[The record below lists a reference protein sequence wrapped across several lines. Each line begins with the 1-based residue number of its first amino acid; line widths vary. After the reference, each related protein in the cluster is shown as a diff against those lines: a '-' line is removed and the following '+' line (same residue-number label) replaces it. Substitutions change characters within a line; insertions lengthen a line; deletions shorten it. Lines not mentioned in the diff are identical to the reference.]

1 MVRTLGQEPLGACAK
16 QCGEARGELTAHR
29 RGDALGLAW
38 LVLVVGA
45 YLSPSLKDGFSF
57 GPADIGRQLSYLTYV
72 AHLAVHNSVNGD
84 IITQEVSWNTLDW
97 LAVHHGQ
104 LPLWNNYSGDGMP
117 LMLNFESKSF
127 ALPTVV
133 GYLFPLSVSFL
144 ASIAA
149 LLLIAGSGA
158 YVAARLIGAGPLGA
172 ALAGT
177 TFMLSGSLSGW
188 AGWAVSG
195 PLVWAGWVLAGAVLC
210 WKPGRWRSAGVVVV
224 ALSTAFAVYGGFPE
238 TLALGALGAG
248 SIVVIAGAC
257 GAVKGKVRLAGPAR
271 LTVGVAAGAALSCPL
286 WLSGLS
292 VLSQSSRAGEN
303 GTGGLPVRAL
313 SLLFAQDYDGLPTKG
328 SVWFGPLD
336 YYEAT
341 AYVGTVA
348 IVLAVLAVLVGW
360 RRPVVAGL
368 VGAVLISLG
377 VVYAPTAQHLFTDLG
392 AGSVA
397 TQRMLP
403 MLAFALAML
412 AGLGAEAL
420 RRSWKDTTVRVKLAA
435 STSAC
440 ALVLAY
446 LLIDAGSGGVTAAEV
461 SVRRH
466 ALIWPALTLAGT
478 AAGLAG
484 ATFSLRRANLPAGKH
499 ARARANA
506 NGEGWSGGQRGQGRG
521 GQRDG
526 RAVRSTF
533 VVLLAA
539 QSAYLVWAGIGLN
552 SYSSNAFP
560 VTGPVAELQ
569 RLVGNKL
576 LALDGPNSRD
586 VTLWTGAGIY
596 PEVNIGYQIR
606 ELAVHDPVTPPAY
619 FKTWPDAAATA
630 NYRLGNNIFA
640 PAVTSAALARFYGA
654 SYVLATSKRV
664 PKGTK
669 LVATIAVPIAG
680 TLKLYSVPGAAQFS
694 FPPGSSARVVSADR
708 TGNATWRLAV
718 EVPTRSTMALRLT
731 YVPGWHIEA
740 DGRALAVQKL
750 DGLFVGA
757 VIPPGTRTIVVNYW
771 PSDLTAGFA
780 VALAAITLLGVLS
793 AAELTRLRRR
803 GQGATVISETGGTSE
818 TGVTSETGATSETR
832 WASGTESTRSILSLT
847 TSEEPPGGML
857 TP

>member
-1 MVRTLGQEPLGACAK
+1 VVRTLGQEPLGACDK

-72 AHLAVHNSVNGD
+72 PHLAVHNSVNGD
-84 IITQEVSWNTLDW
+84 IITQEVPWNTLDW

-117 LMLNFESKSF
+117 LMLNFESKSL
-127 ALPTVV
+127 ALPTLV

-238 TLALGALGAG
+238 TFALGALGTG

-257 GAVKGKVRLAGPAR
+257 GAAKGKVRVAGPAR
-271 LTVGVAAGAALSCPL
+271 LTAGVAAGAALSSPL

-313 SLLFAQDYDGLPTKG
+313 SLLFAQGYDGLPTKG

-348 IVLAVLAVLVGW
+348 LVLAVLAVLVGW
-360 RRPVVAGL
+360 HRPVVAGL
-368 VGAVLISLG
+368 VGTVLISLG

-420 RRSWKDTTVRVKLAA
+420 RRSWRDTTVRIKLAV
-435 STSAC
+435 STGAC

-446 LLIDAGSGGVTAAEV
+446 LLIDARSGGVTAAEL

-478 AAGLAG
+478 AAGLAA
-484 ATFSLRRANLPAGKH
+484 ATFSLRRTNLAAGKPAK
-499 ARARANA
+499 ARTNA
-506 NGEGWSGGQRGQGRG
+506 
-521 GQRDG
+521 DG
-526 RAVRSTF
+526 RAVRATF

-552 SYSSNAFP
+552 TYSSNAFP
-560 VTGPVAELQ
+560 VTGAVAELQ

-576 LALDGPNSRD
+576 FALDGPNGGD
-586 VTLWTGAGIY
+586 VTRWTGDGIY

-630 NYRLGNNIFA
+630 NYGLGNNIFA
-640 PAVTSAALARFYGA
+640 PSVTSAALARFYGA
-654 SYVLATSKRV
+654 SYVLATYGRV

-669 LVATIAVPIAG
+669 LVATIAVPIGG

-694 FPPGSSARVVSADR
+694 FPAGSSARVVSAHQ

-718 EVPTRSTMALRLT
+718 EVPTRSTMTLRLT
-731 YVPGWHIEA
+731 YVPGWHVEA
-740 DGRALAVQKL
+740 DGRALAVHKL

-757 VIPPGTRTIVVNYW
+757 VIPPGTRTLVVNYW

-780 VALAAITLLGVLS
+780 LALAVIALLGVVA
-793 AAELTRLRRR
+793 AAELTRLRRT
-803 GQGATVISETGGTSE
+803 GQGATVTSETGGTSE
-818 TGVTSETGATSETR
+818 TGVISETGA
-832 WASGTESTRSILSLT
+832 ASGTESTRSILSLT

>member
-1 MVRTLGQEPLGACAK
+1 
-16 QCGEARGELTAHR
+16 
-29 RGDALGLAW
+29 
-38 LVLVVGA
+38 
-45 YLSPSLKDGFSF
+45 
-57 GPADIGRQLSYLTYV
+57 
-72 AHLAVHNSVNGD
+72 
-84 IITQEVSWNTLDW
+84 
-97 LAVHHGQ
+97 
-104 LPLWNNYSGDGMP
+104 
-117 LMLNFESKSF
+117 
-127 ALPTVV
+127 
-133 GYLFPLSVSFL
+133 
-144 ASIAA
+144 
-149 LLLIAGSGA
+149 
-158 YVAARLIGAGPLGA
+158 
-172 ALAGT
+172 
-177 TFMLSGSLSGW
+177 MLSGSLSGW

-224 ALSTAFAVYGGFPE
+224 ALATAFAVYGGFPE
-238 TLALGALGAG
+238 TLALGALGTG

-257 GAVKGKVRLAGPAR
+257 GAVKGKVGLAGPAR
-271 LTVGVAAGAALSCPL
+271 LTAGVAAGAALSCPL

-313 SLLFAQDYDGLPTKG
+313 SLQFAQGYDGLPTKG
-328 SVWFGPLD
+328 SAWFGPLD

-348 IVLAVLAVLVGW
+348 IVLAVVAVLVGW

-368 VGAVLISLG
+368 VGAVLISLV

-412 AGLGAEAL
+412 AGLGAESL
-420 RRSWKDTTVRVKLAA
+420 RRTWTDTSVRVKLAA
-435 STSAC
+435 STGAC
-440 ALVLAY
+440 ALVLTY
-446 LLIDAGSGGVTAAEV
+446 LLIDAGSGGATAAEL

-466 ALIWPALTLAGT
+466 SLIWPALTLAGT
-478 AAGLAG
+478 AAGLAA
-484 ATFSLRRANLPAGKH
+484 ATLSLRRTNLAAGKH
-499 ARARANA
+499 AKARINA
-506 NGEGWSGGQRGQGRG
+506 
-521 GQRDG
+521 DG
-526 RAVRSTF
+526 RAVRATF

-560 VTGPVAELQ
+560 VTSAVAELQ

-619 FKTWPDAAATA
+619 FKTWPDASATA
-630 NYRLGNNIFA
+630 NYGLGNNIFA

-654 SYVLATSKRV
+654 SYVLASSKRV

-669 LVATIAVPIAG
+669 LVATIAVPIGG
-680 TLKLYSVPGAAQFS
+680 TLKLYRVPGAAQFS
-694 FPPGSSARVVSADR
+694 FPPGSSARVLSADR
-708 TGNATWRLAV
+708 TGNAQWRLAV
-718 EVPTRSTMALRLT
+718 EVPTRSTMTLRLT
-731 YVPGWHIEA
+731 YVPGWHSEA
-740 DGRALAVQKL
+740 NGQALPVHKL
-750 DGLFVGA
+750 DGLFLSA
-757 VIPPGTRTIVVNYW
+757 VIPPDTRTIVVNYW
-771 PSDLTAGFA
+771 PSDLTGGFA
-780 VALAAITLLGVLS
+780 AALAAIALLGAVS
-793 AAELTRLRRR
+793 AAELTPLRRR
-803 GQGATVISETGGTSE
+803 GQGATVTSETGGTSA
-818 TGVTSETGATSETR
+818 TGATSETGLP
-832 WASGTESTRSILSLT
+832 SGTASTRSILSLT

>member
-1 MVRTLGQEPLGACAK
+1 MGAAPTVAGRGAAAAARAARRGRESPVLAPPGDHGVAAHPCERYEGDAGDDDDDEQHDGSRLLVVRTLGQEPLGACAK

-72 AHLAVHNSVNGD
+72 PHLAVHNSVNGD
-84 IITQEVSWNTLDW
+84 IITQEVPWNTLDW

-127 ALPTVV
+127 ALPTLV

-195 PLVWAGWVLAGAVLC
+195 PLVWAGWALAGAVLC
-210 WKPGRWRSAGVVVV
+210 WKPGRWRSAGVVLV

-238 TLALGALGAG
+238 TLALGALGTG

-271 LTVGVAAGAALSCPL
+271 LTAGVAAGAALSSPL

-313 SLLFAQDYDGLPTKG
+313 SLLFAQGYDGLPTKG
-328 SVWFGPLD
+328 SVWFGPVD

-348 IVLAVLAVLVGW
+348 VVLAVLAVLVGW

-368 VGAVLISLG
+368 VGAALISLV
-377 VVYAPTAQHLFTDLG
+377 VVYTTTAQHLFTDLG

-412 AGLGAEAL
+412 AGLGTEAL
-420 RRSWKDTTVRVKLAA
+420 RRSWRDTTVRVKLAA
-435 STSAC
+435 STGAC

-446 LLIDAGSGGVTAAEV
+446 LLIDAGSGGVTAAEL

-478 AAGLAG
+478 AAGLAA
-484 ATFSLRRANLPAGKH
+484 ATFSLRRTNLAAGRHCEGSGKRRRPGGARHLRRPAGRPVGLPGVGRD
-499 ARARANA
+499 RAEQLLVERFP
-506 NGEGWSGGQRGQGRG
+506 GHQGGRR
-521 GQRDG
+521 
-526 RAVRSTF
+526 
-533 VVLLAA
+533 
-539 QSAYLVWAGIGLN
+539 
-552 SYSSNAFP
+552 
-560 VTGPVAELQ
+560 
-569 RLVGNKL
+569 
-576 LALDGPNSRD
+576 
-586 VTLWTGAGIY
+586 
-596 PEVNIGYQIR
+596 
-606 ELAVHDPVTPPAY
+606 
-619 FKTWPDAAATA
+619 AATA
-630 NYRLGNNIFA
+630 RRQQTACAGRAEQPRRDPVDGCRHLPRGQHRLPDPGTGRPRPGHPSRLFQD
-640 PAVTSAALARFYGA
+640 LAGRCGH
-654 SYVLATSKRV
+654 
-664 PKGTK
+664 GK
-669 LVATIAVPIAG
+669 LRPGEQHFCPIGHIGGVG
-680 TLKLYSVPGAAQFS
+680 TLLRGVVRARHVQTRPQGHQAGGHDRCPDRRDAQ
-694 FPPGSSARVVSADR
+694 
-708 TGNATWRLAV
+708 
-718 EVPTRSTMALRLT
+718 ALQR
-731 YVPGWHIEA
+731 
-740 DGRALAVQKL
+740 
-750 DGLFVGA
+750 
-757 VIPPGTRTIVVNYW
+757 
-771 PSDLTAGFA
+771 
-780 VALAAITLLGVLS
+780 
-793 AAELTRLRRR
+793 
-803 GQGATVISETGGTSE
+803 
-818 TGVTSETGATSETR
+818 
-832 WASGTESTRSILSLT
+832 
-847 TSEEPPGGML
+847 PGGRPVQL
-857 TP
+857 PLR